1 MQMPPFLKPLDLD
14 SERESIISAFSTKL
28 KSEKKLD
35 YEPLIG
41 DDYNILI
48 SCILYRLNLKINEI
62 NSIIANNY
70 LEYSSGE
77 YLDELV
83 KLLDLKRFVGSPPL
97 AKAHIKVKDNTF
109 LSKGTKF
116 VSQDGTNA
124 YALKDY
130 ELLPNI
136 SNEVILQGDKEG
148 DWETTIL
155 EIKNPLILDINM
167 LSEFIIYEK
176 GEDDERLKK
185 RFINAL
191 SSFSTAGSKASY
203 THYAK
208 VEGVAK
214 VKVFSPQ
221 SGIVKIMY
229 YGDNEGSE
237 ELIRQNVKDNIPLTD
252 KVIIEKIEPTIID
265 LNITL
270 TLNKEAEY
278 GIIQA
283 VIISQIENFFASL
296 EIGQSVPL
304 NKVISLCF
312 VDKNVINAEVESFE
326 NISENSIYELNSIHI
341 KKKQ

>member
-167 LSEFIIYEK
+167 LSE
-176 GEDDERLKK
+176 L
-185 RFINAL
+185 
-191 SSFSTAGSKASY
+191 
-203 THYAK
+203 
-208 VEGVAK
+208 
-214 VKVFSPQ
+214 KVFSPQ

>member
-1 MQMPPFLKPLDLD
+1 
-14 SERESIISAFSTKL
+14 
-28 KSEKKLD
+28 
-35 YEPLIG
+35 
-41 DDYNILI
+41 
-48 SCILYRLNLKINEI
+48 
-62 NSIIANNY
+62 
-70 LEYSSGE
+70 
-77 YLDELV
+77 
-83 KLLDLKRFVGSPPL
+83 
-97 AKAHIKVKDNTF
+97 
-109 LSKGTKF
+109 
-116 VSQDGTNA
+116 
-124 YALKDY
+124 
-130 ELLPNI
+130 
-136 SNEVILQGDKEG
+136 
-148 DWETTIL
+148 
-155 EIKNPLILDINM
+155 
-167 LSEFIIYEK
+167 
-176 GEDDERLKK
+176 
-185 RFINAL
+185 
-191 SSFSTAGSKASY
+191 
-203 THYAK
+203 
-208 VEGVAK
+208 
-214 VKVFSPQ
+214 
-221 SGIVKIMY
+221 MY